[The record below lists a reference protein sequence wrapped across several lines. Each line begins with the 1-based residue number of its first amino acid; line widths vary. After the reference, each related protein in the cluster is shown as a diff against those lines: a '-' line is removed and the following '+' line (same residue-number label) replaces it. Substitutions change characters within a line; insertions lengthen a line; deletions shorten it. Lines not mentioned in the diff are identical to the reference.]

1 LSKQLL
7 YPLRFEP
14 IYQYWL
20 WGGRRRADLLTAP
33 LRGDGP
39 IGEAWV
45 QIKRTEALVKKLIV
59 FDLDGTLAES
69 KSSLDTEMS
78 GLLHD
83 LLGIVK
89 VAVISGGDWP
99 QFERQVVSKLPH
111 DQRLANLSLL
121 PTCGTKFYQYSG
133 HWKKIYEEDFT
144 TDERAKIISSLS
156 KALAVEGFK
165 AEKLWGEQIEDRG
178 SQITFSALGQQAP
191 LEEKDKWDPDYTK
204 RKRIKAILDTFIPEF
219 SVRIGGSTSIDVT
232 KSGIDKAYG
241 IGKLRDLL
249 QVSLKEMIY
258 VGDALFVGGND
269 YPVERAG
276 VDSIPVKGPG
286 ETKPVIQAII
296 ACLADCDQPDGL

>member
-1 LSKQLL
+1 
-7 YPLRFEP
+7 
-14 IYQYWL
+14 
-20 WGGRRRADLLTAP
+20 
-33 LRGDGP
+33 
-39 IGEAWV
+39 
-45 QIKRTEALVKKLIV
+45 VKKLIV

-69 KSSLDTEMS
+69 KSPLDPEMS

-99 QFERQVVSKLPH
+99 QFEKQVVSKLPH

-133 HWKKIYEEDFT
+133 DWKKLYEEDFT
-144 TDERAKIISSLS
+144 GDEREKIISSLK
-156 KALAVEGFK
+156 KAIAVEGFE

-191 LEEKDKWDPDYTK
+191 LEEKEKWDPDYTK
-204 RKRIKAILDTFIPEF
+204 RKRIKTILDTFIPEF

-232 KSGIDKAYG
+232 KPGIDKAYG

-249 QVSLKEMIY
+249 HVSLKEMIY
-258 VGDALFVGGND
+258 IGDALFVGGND
-269 YPVERAG
+269 YPVEKAG
-276 VDSIPVKGPG
+276 VDSIPVKGPD
-286 ETKPVIQAII
+286 ETKRVIQTII
-296 ACLADCDQPDGL
+296 ACLADRDQAA

>member
-1 LSKQLL
+1 M
-7 YPLRFEP
+7 R
-14 IYQYWL
+14 
-20 WGGRRRADLLTAP
+20 
-33 LRGDGP
+33 
-39 IGEAWV
+39 V
-45 QIKRTEALVKKLIV
+45 KRTEALVKMLIV

-69 KSSLDTEMS
+69 KSSLDPEMS
-78 GLLHD
+78 GLLHN

-99 QFERQVVSKLPH
+99 QFEKQVVSKLPH

-133 HWKKIYEEDFT
+133 DWKKLYEEDFT
-144 TDERAKIISSLS
+144 ADERAKIISCLK

-191 LEEKDKWDPDYTK
+191 LEDKDKWDPDYTK
-204 RKRIKAILDTFIPEF
+204 RKRIKAILEIFIPEF

-232 KSGIDKAYG
+232 KPGIDKAYG
-241 IGKLRDLL
+241 IGKLRELL
-249 QVSLKEMIY
+249 HVSFKEMIY
-258 VGDALFVGGND
+258 IGDALFVGGND

-276 VDSIPVKGPG
+276 VDSIPVKGPD
-286 ETKPVIQAII
+286 ETKRVIQAII
-296 ACLADCDQPDGL
+296 ACLADCDQPARLIEGHR